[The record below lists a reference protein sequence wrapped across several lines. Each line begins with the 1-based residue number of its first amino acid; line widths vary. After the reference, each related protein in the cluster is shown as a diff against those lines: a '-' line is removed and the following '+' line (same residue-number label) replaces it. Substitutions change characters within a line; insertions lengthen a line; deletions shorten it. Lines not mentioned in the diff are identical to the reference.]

1 MNKREQIIYYCL
13 WTLVTMILAAVTF
26 SCSDNSDMERQLSK
40 AENLLDQNP
49 DSAMS
54 ILESVEHI
62 LKDNENATARYGRLN
77 ARARLMCGKTIA
89 NDKYLDRS
97 ISYYLM
103 NKDSVALS
111 EAYQLASIRS
121 QHRLNQ
127 DSAIYYLQQAIAVTP
142 RDNNTMLV
150 KLLTETSYQLSKPSV
165 NKNYLKA
172 LSISQQAYRY
182 ATTADD
188 KARTLHDI
196 GVLYSFTGKNDS
208 CLSYIGQALELIN
221 PDNPAY
227 TGYALNYAATPGAN
241 PIKSKQFLS
250 AIKSESLGKHITLG
264 FLYLNNG
271 SLDSAYI
278 SLQRAESLYS
288 RHPDKY
294 SINTFNNLRLL
305 KGCLSYGK
313 NMPINPT
320 DGVTTNDSISE
331 IKNLEQ
337 RLSSER
343 LETSTK
349 LETDLLGQKIERQRI
364 LMWLMALAL
373 MSVLIIF
380 SLYYHWHKRYKR
392 LQQEIDRERVSQI
405 VIEAS
410 DSPVDKDA
418 LQAIISKR
426 LQLCLARFRNTGY
439 YARLQK
445 VETEKNS
452 ETFLPL
458 KTRADIQEKLLE
470 SFSDFIIDLKN
481 DGGKLNLEDIILC
494 LLSLLNFNAKTISRC
509 MGASEGA
516 LRTRKSRLKGK
527 LSSTMFQRVFEESSN
542 WNTLDYKIE

>member
-1 MNKREQIIYYCL
+1 M
-13 WTLVTMILAAVTF
+13 LVTAIVAAITL
-26 SCSDNSDMERQLSK
+26 SCSDNSDVEKQLSK
-40 AENLLDQNP
+40 AESLLAQNP

-62 LKDNENATARYGRLN
+62 LKNNENETARYGRLL

-97 ISYYLM
+97 ILHYLKS
-103 NKDSVALS
+103 KDSVALS
-111 EAYQLASIRS
+111 ESYQLASIRS

-142 RDNNTMLV
+142 ENNNKAMA

-165 NKNYLKA
+165 NKNYQKA
-172 LSISQQAYRY
+172 LSFSQQAYRY
-182 ATTADD
+182 ASSEDE

-196 GVLYSFTGKNDS
+196 GVLYSFIDKNDS
-208 CLSYIGQALELIN
+208 CLSYIERALELIN

-227 TGYALNYAATPGAN
+227 TGYALNYAGTQGAN
-241 PIKSKQFLS
+241 SIKSKQFLS
-250 AIKSESLGKHITLG
+250 AINSESLGKHITLG

-271 SLDSAYI
+271 SLDSAYMA
-278 SLQRAESLYS
+278 LQRADSLYS

-305 KGCLSYGK
+305 KGCLNFSK
-313 NMPINPT
+313 NKSINPS

-331 IKNLEQ
+331 MMNLEQ

-343 LETSTK
+343 FEANNK
-349 LETDLLGQKIERQRI
+349 LETDLLEQKIAQQET
-364 LMWLMALAL
+364 LTCLLALAL
-373 MSVLIIF
+373 FSALIIF
-380 SLYYHWHKRYKR
+380 GLYYRWHQRYKR
-392 LQQEIDRERVSQI
+392 LQQKIDRERVSQI

-410 DSPVDKDA
+410 DTPIDTDA
-418 LQAIISKR
+418 LQAIITKR
-426 LQLCLARFRNTGY
+426 LQLCLTRFRNTGY

-445 VETEKNS
+445 VETEKDS
-452 ETFLPL
+452 GTFLPL
-458 KTRADIQEKLLE
+458 KIRGDIQEKLLE

-481 DGGKLNLEDIILC
+481 DGAKLNLEDIILC
-494 LLSLLNFNAKTISRC
+494 LLSLLNFHGKTISRC
-509 MGASEGA
+509 MGVSEGA

-527 LSSTMFQRVFEESSN
+527 LSSTMFKRVFGE
-542 WNTLDYKIE
+542 

>member
-1 MNKREQIIYYCL
+1 MNKRKQIRCYCL
-13 WTLVTMILAAVTF
+13 WTLVTMILATF
-26 SCSDNSDMERQLSK
+26 TLSCSNNLDVEGPLSR
-40 AENLLDQNP
+40 AENLLAQNP

-54 ILESVEHI
+54 ILESVEHL

-97 ISYYLM
+97 ILYYHV

-111 EAYQLASIRS
+111 DAYQLASIRS

-142 RDNNTMLV
+142 RDNNMTLV

-165 NKNYLKA
+165 NKNYRKA
-172 LSISQQAYRY
+172 LSISQQAYRH
-182 ATTADD
+182 ASTADD

-196 GVLYSFTGKNDS
+196 GVLYSFIGKNDS
-208 CLSYIGQALELIN
+208 CLSYIEQALELIN
-221 PDNPAY
+221 SDNPSY
-227 TGYALNYAATPGAN
+227 TGYALNYAGTPGAN
-241 PIKSKQFLS
+241 PSKSKQFLS
-250 AIKSESLGKHITLG
+250 VIKSESLGKHITLG

-271 SLDSAYI
+271 SLDSANI
-278 SLQRAESLYS
+278 ALQRAESLYS

-305 KGCLSYGK
+305 KGYLSYSK
-313 NMPINPT
+313 NKPINPS

-331 IKNLEQ
+331 IMNLEQ

-343 LETSTK
+343 LETNTK
-349 LETDLLGQKIERQRI
+349 LETDLLEQEIERQRTF
-364 LMWLMALAL
+364 MWLMALAL
-373 MSVLIIF
+373 MSALIIL
-380 SLYYHWHKRYKR
+380 SLYYHWHKQYKR

-410 DSPVDKDA
+410 DTPVDEDA

-426 LQLCLARFRNTGY
+426 LQLCLTRFRNTGY

-445 VETEKNS
+445 VETEKDTG
-452 ETFLPL
+452 TFLPL
-458 KTRADIQEKLLE
+458 KTRGDIHEKLLE

-494 LLSLLNFNAKTISRC
+494 LLSLLKFNAKTISRC

-527 LSSTMFQRVFEESSN
+527 LSSTMFQRVFGESGS
-542 WNTLDYKIE
+542 